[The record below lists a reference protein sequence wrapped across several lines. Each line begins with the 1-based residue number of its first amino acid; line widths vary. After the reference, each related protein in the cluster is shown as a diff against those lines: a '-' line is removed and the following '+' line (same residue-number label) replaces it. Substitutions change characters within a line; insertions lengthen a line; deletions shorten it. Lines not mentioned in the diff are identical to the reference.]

1 MQAVLEIAAG
11 LSPTVRHWHVQLH
24 KAINAFILPTRQ
36 TVFATTLVA
45 TRKVQMSKWAPRQEP
60 SGWRNIYL
68 MSFPD
73 QLQALGEGSA
83 SFNN

>member
-36 TVFATTLVA
+36 TVFATTA
-45 TRKVQMSKWAPRQEP
+45 TATATTRTSCRRWAKVLP
-60 SGWRNIYL
+60 
-68 MSFPD
+68 
-73 QLQALGEGSA
+73 A
-83 SFNN
+83 STTE